1 MPALGLIVSP
11 EPGSSSSFRQL
22 ARPIY
27 PGFSAGVGSARLSG
41 GIRLLDVY
49 TDILGMDF
57 YLKPSVNK
65 SHYSSNIHLKC

>member
-22 ARPIY
+22 ARPVY
-27 PGFSAGVGSARLSG
+27 SGFSAGVGSACLSG

-57 YLKPSVNK
+57 YLKPSVIK
-65 SHYSSNIHLKC
+65 ATIHLIST